1 MIIKALTIAAA
12 FSVQSTY
19 AGGDTSIYG
28 IAKSTDDFSTLV
40 AAVDAAGLTD
50 TLSNDGAFTVFAP
63 RNDGE

>member
-1 MIIKALTIAAA
+1 MIIKALAIAAA
-12 FSVQSTY
+12 FSVQSTH